1 MMHKTLTQGKNKESN
16 IATLSGRRC
25 RIWVDLNQNLSSML
39 QDSFFCLKKITINP
53 LLEVRPVLF

>member
-16 IATLSGRRC
+16 IATLNGSRC

-39 QDSFFCLKKITINP
+39 QDSFFVLKKELP
-53 LLEVRPVLF
+53 